1 MSALKTVPLDNAAET
16 DLIARAIRR
25 DEAAIRAII
34 ALHNRRLFRLAR
46 GILRD
51 DGEAE
56 DALQNAYFKAFTA
69 LAGFRGEAR
78 LTTWLSRIVMNEC
91 LQRLR
96 GARAQ
101 IPATIAY
108 EPAIEAQ
115 IIPFPQSAMQT
126 NDPEKSMAQREL
138 LHLVETAVDA
148 LPDDFRLVLIAR
160 TIEGMSVEETAEL
173 LGVRAET
180 VKTRLFRAR
189 QLLRTALDEHIDPL
203 LTGAFPFLGKRCE
216 HMADA
221 VVARLARN

>member
-1 MSALKTVPLDNAAET
+1 MPALKTAPFDSAAET

-56 DALQNAYFKAFTA
+56 DALQNAYFKAFRA
-69 LAGFRGEAR
+69 LAEFRGEAK

-115 IIPFPQSAMQT
+115 IIPFPQSAMQAS
-126 NDPEKSMAQREL
+126 DPEKSMAQREL

-148 LPDDFRLVLIAR
+148 LPDDFRLVLVAR

-173 LGVRAET
+173 LGVKAET

-189 QLLRTALDEHIDPL
+189 QLLRAALDEHIDPL
-203 LTGAFPFLGKRCE
+203 LTGAFPFLGLRCE

-221 VVARLARN
+221 VVARLAQE

>member
-1 MSALKTVPLDNAAET
+1 MSAPKTAPHDSAAET

-25 DEAAIRAII
+25 DEAAIRAIV
-34 ALHNRRLFRLAR
+34 AQHNRRLFRLAR

-91 LQRLR
+91 FQRLR
-96 GARAQ
+96 GARAE

-115 IIPFPQSAMQT
+115 IIPFPQSAMQLH
-126 NDPEKSMAQREL
+126 DPEKTIAQREL

-148 LPDDFRLVLIAR
+148 LPDDFRLVLVAR

-173 LGVRAET
+173 LGIRAET

-189 QLLRTALDEHIDPL
+189 QLLRAALDQHVDPL
-203 LTGAFPFLGKRCE
+203 LTGAFPFFGLRCK
-216 HMADA
+216 HMADT
-221 VVARLARN
+221 VVARLAIN

>member
-1 MSALKTVPLDNAAET
+1 MSALKTTPLDGAAEI
-16 DLIARAIRR
+16 DLIARAVRH
-25 DEAAIRAII
+25 DESAIRTII

-51 DGEAE
+51 DSEAE

-91 LQRLR
+91 LQRRR
-96 GARAQ
+96 GARGQ

-115 IIPFPQSAMQT
+115 IIPFPQSAMHAT
-126 NDPEKSMAQREL
+126 DPEKSMAQREL

-189 QLLRTALDEHIDPL
+189 QLLRAALDEHIDPL
-203 LTGAFPFLGKRCE
+203 LTGAFPFLGRRCE

-221 VVARLARN
+221 VVARLAQD

>member
-1 MSALKTVPLDNAAET
+1 MVTGQRNVLMSALKTAPFDSAAET
-16 DLIARAIRR
+16 ELIARAVRR

-69 LAGFRGEAR
+69 LAGFRGEAK

-91 LQRLR
+91 LQRRR
-96 GARAQ
+96 GARAK
-101 IPATIAY
+101 IPATIPY

-115 IIPFPQSAMQT
+115 GIPFPQSAMQAS
-126 NDPEKSMAQREL
+126 NPEKSMAQREL

-148 LPDDFRLVLIAR
+148 LPDDFRLVLVAR
-160 TIEGMSVEETAEL
+160 TIEGMSVEETADSS
-173 LGVRAET
+173 A
-180 VKTRLFRAR
+180 
-189 QLLRTALDEHIDPL
+189 
-203 LTGAFPFLGKRCE
+203 
-216 HMADA
+216 
-221 VVARLARN
+221 

>member
-1 MSALKTVPLDNAAET
+1 MPVPKTSPLESAAET
-16 DLIARAIRR
+16 GLIARAVRR

-51 DGEAE
+51 DGDAE
-56 DALQNAYFKAFTA
+56 DALQNAYFKAITA
-69 LAGFRGEAR
+69 LAGFRGESK

-96 GARAQ
+96 SARAQ
-101 IPATIAY
+101 FPATIAY

-115 IIPFPQSAMQT
+115 IIPFPQLAMQA

-138 LHLVETAVDA
+138 LRLVETAVDA

-173 LGVRAET
+173 LGVRPET

-189 QLLRTALDEHIDPL
+189 QMLRSALDEHIDPL
-203 LTGAFPFLGKRCE
+203 LTGAFPFLGQRCE

-221 VVARLARN
+221 VVARLTK

>member
-1 MSALKTVPLDNAAET
+1 MSALNTAPHDSAAET

-25 DEAAIRAII
+25 DEAAIRAIV
-34 ALHNRRLFRLAR
+34 AQHNRRLFRLAR
-46 GILRD
+46 SILRD

-91 LQRLR
+91 FQRLR
-96 GARAQ
+96 GARAE

-115 IIPFPQSAMQT
+115 IIPFPQSAMQLH
-126 NDPEKSMAQREL
+126 DPEKTIAQREL
-138 LHLVETAVDA
+138 LHLVEAAVDA
-148 LPDDFRLVLIAR
+148 LPDDFRLVLVAR

-189 QLLRTALDEHIDPL
+189 QLLRAALDQHVDPL
-203 LTGAFPFLGKRCE
+203 LTGAFPFFGLRCK
-216 HMADA
+216 HMADT
-221 VVARLARN
+221 VVASLA

>member
-1 MSALKTVPLDNAAET
+1 MPLPRTSPLDSAAES

-69 LAGFRGEAR
+69 LAGFRGEAK

-96 GARAQ
+96 GARTQ
-101 IPATIAY
+101 IPAIAC

-115 IIPFPQSAMQT
+115 IIPFPQSAMQVG
-126 NDPEKSMAQREL
+126 DPEKTMAQREL

-160 TIEGMSVEETAEL
+160 TIEGMSVGETAEL
-173 LGVRAET
+173 LGVRAGT

-189 QLLRTALDEHIDPL
+189 QMLRTALDEHIEPL
-203 LTGAFPFLGKRCE
+203 LTGAFPFLGLRCE

-221 VVARLARN
+221 VVARLAK

>member
-1 MSALKTVPLDNAAET
+1 MSALKTAPLDSAAET

-56 DALQNAYFKAFTA
+56 DALQNAYFKAFRA
-69 LAGFRGEAR
+69 LAEFRGEAK

-96 GARAQ
+96 GARTQ
-101 IPATIAY
+101 IPATIPY

-115 IIPFPQSAMQT
+115 IIPFPQSAMLT

-138 LHLVETAVDA
+138 LHLVETAVS
-148 LPDDFRLVLIAR
+148 PI
-160 TIEGMSVEETAEL
+160 VEEE
-173 LGVRAET
+173 R
-180 VKTRLFRAR
+180 
-189 QLLRTALDEHIDPL
+189 
-203 LTGAFPFLGKRCE
+203 
-216 HMADA
+216 
-221 VVARLARN
+221 